1 MLKKIAQWVLSLHGW
16 KVMGNIPPEAQRC
29 VMIAAPHTTNW
40 DFYFMRIAFFV
51 LGIPVKIAIKD
62 FWTKFPFGL
71 IFKPLGGL
79 GINRRPKKEGEARKS
94 YVEQMTAFFKEH
106 DRIAMVIA
114 VEGTRTL
121 TKQWKMGFYHT
132 AKAAGVPITFGYLD
146 YAKKEGGV
154 GGVVHLT
161 DDMDADMKVIL
172 DFYKT
177 ITPKYPEKF
186 SLDERFV

>member
-1 MLKKIAQWVLSLHGW
+1 MLKKIAKWVLSLQGW
-16 KVMGNIPPEAQRC
+16 TVDLELPPEAQRC

-40 DFYFMRIAFFV
+40 DFYFTRVAFFV

-71 IFKPLGGL
+71 LIKPLGGL
-79 GINRRPKKEGEARKS
+79 GINRRPKKEGEVRKS
-94 YVEQMTAFFKEH
+94 YVEQMAAFFDEH
-106 DRIAMVIA
+106 DRIAMVVA
-114 VEGTRTL
+114 VEGTRRL

-132 AKAAGVPITFGYLD
+132 AKKAGVPITFGYLD
-146 YAKKEGGV
+146 YSKKIGGV
-154 GGVVHLT
+154 GGALHPT
-161 DDMDADMKVIL
+161 DDMEADMKVIL
-172 DFYKT
+172 DFYKN